1 MNSPNVVR
9 PPQYIGGHKPN
20 VPPQQTVADNKPMDA
35 EEGDFI
41 INAAATEFA
50 GKQDLQRMIG
60 SAITNLQERGT
71 NVNFGNPRINIR
83 DKVKLLVSQ
92 NEVFIPKV
100 VAKEIGYD
108 RLEKINNRG
117 KRRTKEIQEQ
127 TDTPQGAYLGTRVR
141 KAEGEKVIKAGFGIE
156 DILKALGI
164 FGLYEN
170 EPDYPEISP
179 KQKKSYEAFKKR
191 KEKEAFKKRKE
202 KEAFIEKK
210 EKEKPILPVSRQ
222 FFGINYLTLIKA
234 LERVE
239 TGDVNTNI
247 QMRNKYINN
256 PYRYTEV
263 TVKGPEGSSAFGLRQ
278 MTYSAMQQVL
288 KDNRKT
294 LEPEEIAYAEKF
306 IDFGKQR
313 VNLEQTGNEFVY
325 VGPKNNRKK
334 IPVKDK
340 AQEYGISAKEYIQ
353 RLGNDG
359 EGLIPTSEHKK
370 HYNTFANLFFQ
381 SKLVKSKSLEKGI
394 ASYYSNSPS
403 DKRTEYVNKFK
414 KALKQIQDEKTRGV
428 TPSLREDKPDIYNP
442 IKEGFIIPDYD
453 KKGNRIEK
461 LGI

>member
-1 MNSPNVVR
+1 MNNPNVVR

-41 INAAATEFA
+41 INAAAAEFA
-50 GKQDLQRMIG
+50 GKQDLQNMIG
-60 SAITNLQERGT
+60 RAITNLQERG
-71 NVNFGNPRINIR
+71 VDISFGNPKINIR

-92 NEVFIPKV
+92 NEVYVPKL

-117 KRRTKEIQEQ
+117 KRRTQEIQKNAES
-127 TDTPQGAYLGTRVR
+127 PQGAYLGGNV
-141 KAEGEKVIKAGFGIE
+141 KKEQGERVIKAGFGIE

-170 EPDYPEISP
+170 EPDRFKKSP
-179 KQKKSYEAFKKR
+179 RQKKAYEAFIKR
-191 KEKEAFKKRKE
+191 KTEKNKPPMPPPSRK
-202 KEAFIEKK
+202 
-210 EKEKPILPVSRQ
+210 
-222 FFGINYLTLIKA
+222 FFGISYPILVQA

-239 TGDVNTNI
+239 TGDVNLDV
-247 QMRNKYINN
+247 QMRNKYRDN
-256 PYRYTEV
+256 PYKYTEV

-278 MTYSAMQQVL
+278 MTYTAMQQVL
-288 KDNRKT
+288 KDNRKI

-353 RLGNDG
+353 KLGNDG
-359 EGLIPTSEHKK
+359 EGLIPISEHKK

-381 SKLVKSKSLEKGI
+381 NKLIKSKSLEKGI
-394 ASYYSNSPS
+394 ATYYSNTPS

-414 KALKQIQDEKTRGV
+414 KALKQIQGEKSIGIT
-428 TPSLREDKPDIYNP
+428 PDIEEDREKIKPNTRTP
-442 IKEGFIIPDYD
+442 IEKENKMQKGFIIPNYD
-453 KKGNRIEK
+453 KQGNRIEK